1 MSLTKVSYSMINGAV
16 FNVLDYGATGDG
28 TTDDTAAFQAAVN
41 AAFTPEASNFGGS
54 TLFIPRGNYKITT
67 VITLPNA
74 QFNITGAGS
83 SSVITCVGCSAFRYP
98 GQFTTIS
105 KLENL
110 WISGDSTANTEAF
123 NSNPTNTSWV
133 FARVNFSNLEIV
145 GFPRMFNVP
154 NAQICSWDKCVFNGN
169 SGGSVFYV
177 YATAAGQAANSN
189 RVTNCQIT
197 GPNVKTVDFDPSLF
211 SARSTNWLFDSCDF
225 QQFGNINPAITV
237 SDGDWVIRNCEF
249 ENNTSPCDVD
259 IVNTDYAAQA
269 YNTSIDSCTMG
280 GFVTTAHIRIRRTG
294 VTQKPY
300 YNTIKNI
307 NVGGSNL
314 VEITS
319 GRSTTIINCAG
330 VVTDSGGEFTVQI
343 AGSQLLPEAGIKVV
357 GAYINTALWT
367 SGNGT
372 PEGAV
377 TAVVGSLYTRL
388 NGGAVTTLYVKESGT
403 GNTGW
408 VAK

>member
-1 MSLTKVSYSMINGAV
+1 MSLTQVSYSMIKGAV

-41 AAFTPEASNFGGS
+41 AAFTPEVNNFGGS

-67 VITLPNA
+67 VITLPNT
-74 QFNITGAGS
+74 QFNITGEGS
-83 SSVITCVGCSAFRYP
+83 SSAITCVGCSAFRYP

-110 WISGDSTANTEAF
+110 WISGNDTANTEAF
-123 NSNPTNTSWV
+123 NSNPTNPAWV
-133 FARVNFSNLEIV
+133 FARVYFNNLEIQ
-145 GFPRMFNVP
+145 GFPRMFNIP
-154 NAQICSWDKCVFNGN
+154 NAQVCSWDKCYLVGS
-169 SGGSVFYV
+169 SGGSIFYV

-197 GPNVKTVDFDPSLF
+197 GSNTKTVDFDPSLF
-211 SARSTNWLFDSCDF
+211 GARSTNWLFDSCDF
-225 QQFGNINPAITV
+225 QQPGSTTPPITV

-249 ENNTSPCDVD
+249 ENNTSPCEID
-259 IVNTDYAAQA
+259 IVNTDYDAQA
-269 YNTSIDSCTMG
+269 YNTTIEGCVMAGAVS
-280 GFVTTAHIRIRRTG
+280 VAHIRVRRTG

-300 YNTIKNI
+300 YNTIQNI
-307 NVGGSNL
+307 NAGASNL

-319 GRSTTIINCAG
+319 GRSTVIINCAG

-343 AGSQLLPEAGIKVV
+343 AGSQLLPDAGIKVV
-357 GAYINTALWT
+357 GAYFNTALWT
-367 SGNGT
+367 SGTGT
-372 PEGAV
+372 PEGSV

-388 NGGAVTTLYVKESGT
+388 DGGAGTTLYVKQSGT